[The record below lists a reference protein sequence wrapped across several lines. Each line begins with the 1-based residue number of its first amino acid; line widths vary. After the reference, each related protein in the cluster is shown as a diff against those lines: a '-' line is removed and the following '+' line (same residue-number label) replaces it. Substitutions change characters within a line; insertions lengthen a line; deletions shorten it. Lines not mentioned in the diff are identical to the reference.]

1 MHQLF
6 ALGCMSQSDIN
17 GIKQFQSQTIK
28 LLSVIVVQGYCTV
41 LKECRNAVSRLI
53 FAR

>member
-6 ALGCMSQSDIN
+6 ALGCMGQSDIN
-17 GIKQFQSQTIK
+17 GIKQFQLQTIK
-28 LLSVIVVQGYCTV
+28 LHSVVVVQGYCTV
-41 LKECRNAVSRLI
+41 LIECRNAVSRLI